1 MNGKLKD
8 LAEKVQTLLLNA
20 GFIVHRY
27 DAYSTNSIYLK
38 LDYGVGNSIR
48 ISDHMGKQHLHYRFN
63 LADVDEYTED
73 KSGKYPRFIFPYRSY
88 KQMVNRI
95 VGAKEYKLSLYGEYG
110 HQERMKRYKRE
121 AKNEKG
127 FWQQAKQIRQEGSD
141 GK

>member
-1 MNGKLKD
+1 MNSKLKD

-27 DAYSTNSIYLK
+27 DAYSTNSIYL
-38 LDYGVGNSIR
+38 
-48 ISDHMGKQHLHYRFN
+48 MGKQHLHYRFN

-110 HQERMKRYKRE
+110 YQERMKRYKRE